1 MEFVEN
7 NNKMP
12 NIPKPG
18 NKGFIFPNP
27 KKVLSSGSISHR
39 ENIMDSV
46 YSSDRPSERIMTP
59 N

>member
-1 MEFVEN
+1 
-7 NNKMP
+7 MP